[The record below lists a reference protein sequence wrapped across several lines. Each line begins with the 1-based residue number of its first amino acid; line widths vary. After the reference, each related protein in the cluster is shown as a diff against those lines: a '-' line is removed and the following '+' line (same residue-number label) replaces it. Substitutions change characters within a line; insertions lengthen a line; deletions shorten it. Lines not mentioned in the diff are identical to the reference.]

1 MPRGREPAHIG
12 TDLSD
17 DDLNGGD
24 ANPRNLRQPFDDVMK
39 GRQCG
44 LDPGVEGRNA
54 FFQMLDRLACL
65 RVESGSVRQSPRF
78 PAKRPSGT

>member
-44 LDPGVEGRNA
+44 LDPGVECRNA
-54 FFQMLDRLACL
+54 FFQMLDR
-65 RVESGSVRQSPRF
+65 
-78 PAKRPSGT
+78 PAADAGRAENDEI